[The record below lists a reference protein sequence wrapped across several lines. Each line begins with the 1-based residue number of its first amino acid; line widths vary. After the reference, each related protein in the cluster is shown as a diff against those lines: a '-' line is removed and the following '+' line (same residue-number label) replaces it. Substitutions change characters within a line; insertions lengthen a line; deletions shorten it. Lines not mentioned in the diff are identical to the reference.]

1 MRQRGGDGQDT
12 NPRVSHERIAH
23 EQFSRKEKAGG
34 TGNDFLSHRPV
45 IRSGGPPLAS
55 LHGVRLR
62 GTGLLLRLLGR
73 IALEQQE

>member
-1 MRQRGGDGQDT
+1 MGRTRNRTSRT
-12 NPRVSHERIAH
+12 NELRTNN
-23 EQFSRKEKAGG
+23 SRAKR
-34 TGNDFLSHRPV
+34 RPV
-45 IRSGGPPLAS
+45 GQEIICCPTGLLFRSGEPPLAS